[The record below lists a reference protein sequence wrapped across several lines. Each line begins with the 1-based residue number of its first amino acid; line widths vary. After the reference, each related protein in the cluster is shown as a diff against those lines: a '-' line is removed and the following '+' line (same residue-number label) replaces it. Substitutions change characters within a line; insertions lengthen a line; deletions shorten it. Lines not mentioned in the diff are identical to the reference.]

1 MPLPYRT
8 VLRLPADI
16 DVVQLAEQ
24 EIEGWIAEKKITAKA
39 RRELAAGQFFVPG
52 VHQLSGSHTL
62 SVAHADRSE
71 DGSRRRLYR
80 FTEANDAGEWQVD
93 VVALDYSAESRRDD
107 ALVILSSRVD
117 APDATGEVD
126 PPRLVRRILERR
138 EILDS
143 STAVTAEPKLIH
155 VDDVAEVMTAI
166 TDPDRSVS
174 VIVAASPGI
183 DVNVQFRER
192 VGQLTRK
199 ILGAAGVFVLTPDAQ
214 RELAGRL
221 PASHAVPEGRV
232 RTFLP
237 QVDLEDPLD
246 GRRHRVLRPSVF
258 ANAIHGGSVSR
269 ALQGVFAIETRA
281 PRLSSPLPKD
291 IRRAIESLA
300 SGLAEITR
308 AGRIEERARA
318 ARSARDVSTATV
330 PSAESWRYRIGTLL
344 RKWLHID
351 GAVTDS
357 DLDTLDDFIAT
368 QTATSETIF
377 EDARK
382 LEQELS
388 AERERAV
395 DLQLELDDLS
405 LDLADAADEAE
416 AARRRIE
423 YLQRQLRDAGRYAEA
438 YAEPDKDAVWG
449 APDSIVELVERL
461 QPSSSSPHMA
471 SSLVIFTGDVAAAEE
486 VQKRDQLG
494 RYCSAMWEY
503 VHVLYDYASL
513 KASGAFSG
521 SVRMYLIDESVLA
534 TKCPPQRHA
543 AKESDTV
550 LSNASWRAERILP
563 VPTSIAPTG
572 RTLMEAHFRPT
583 HRDAFAPRMYY
594 YDDTDNSGKIYVG
607 YIGKHLTNTKTKNS

>member
-1 MPLPYRT
+1 M
-8 VLRLPADI
+8 
-16 DVVQLAEQ
+16 
-24 EIEGWIAEKKITAKA
+24 
-39 RRELAAGQFFVPG
+39 
-52 VHQLSGSHTL
+52 
-62 SVAHADRSE
+62 
-71 DGSRRRLYR
+71 
-80 FTEANDAGEWQVD
+80 
-93 VVALDYSAESRRDD
+93 
-107 ALVILSSRVD
+107 
-117 APDATGEVD
+117 
-126 PPRLVRRILERR
+126 
-138 EILDS
+138 
-143 STAVTAEPKLIH
+143 
-155 VDDVAEVMTAI
+155 
-166 TDPDRSVS
+166 
-174 VIVAASPGI
+174 
-183 DVNVQFRER
+183 
-192 VGQLTRK
+192 
-199 ILGAAGVFVLTPDAQ
+199 
-214 RELAGRL
+214 
-221 PASHAVPEGRV
+221 
-232 RTFLP
+232 
-237 QVDLEDPLD
+237 
-246 GRRHRVLRPSVF
+246 
-258 ANAIHGGSVSR
+258 
-269 ALQGVFAIETRA
+269 
-281 PRLSSPLPKD
+281 
-291 IRRAIESLA
+291 
-300 SGLAEITR
+300 
-308 AGRIEERARA
+308 
-318 ARSARDVSTATV
+318 
-330 PSAESWRYRIGTLL
+330 
-344 RKWLHID
+344 
-351 GAVTDS
+351 TDS